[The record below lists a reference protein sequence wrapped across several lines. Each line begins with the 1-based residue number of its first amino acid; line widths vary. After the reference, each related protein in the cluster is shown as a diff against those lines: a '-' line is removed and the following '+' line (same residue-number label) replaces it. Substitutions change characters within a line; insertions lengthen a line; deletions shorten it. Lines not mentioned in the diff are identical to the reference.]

1 MELVLWDTIV
11 APQMA
16 FGLVPKILN
25 PIDVVLLVCKEFGV
39 VDSKM
44 FKVRNI
50 QHVVGLPA
58 VRIDNAVRN
67 DLAFDNRD

>member
-1 MELVLWDTIV
+1 MSLQDTV
-11 APQMA
+11 EFAHMA

-67 DLAFDNRD
+67 DLAVDNRD

>member
-1 MELVLWDTIV
+1 
-11 APQMA
+11 MA
-16 FGLVPKILN
+16 FGLVPKVLN
-25 PIDVVLLVCKEFGV
+25 PIDVVLLVCKAFGV

-50 QHVVGLPA
+50 QNGVGLPA

-67 DLAFDNRD
+67 DLAVDNRD